1 MDVKAIREAIE
12 ACGEECTCDV
22 DHVCPKHIKINRAMI
37 VIDILSTIDPEA
49 IRAEARAEA
58 LREAKGKLAAMEK
71 LLTTRYRSDYEE
83 GFGDALNEAQDII
96 LADEPNERDSREGL
110 LYKSDVDDRG
120 EG

>member
-1 MDVKAIREAIE
+1 MDDSSYVLLRKIRDQHMTEFGREFNLDTIDALRAIRELIA
-12 ACGEECTCDV
+12 
-22 DHVCPKHIKINRAMI
+22 
-37 VIDILSTIDPEA
+37 S